1 MTHHGEALRR
11 LTSAELVAQIK
22 EDYTRADLEPAD
34 RAMLDY
40 VVKLTR
46 TPGDVTAADV
56 QALREAGFDDR
67 AILDVVQLTA
77 YFAFV
82 DRLADGLGL
91 AVEDFWKRGE
101 T

>member
-1 MTHHGEALRR
+1 

-56 QALREAGFDDR
+56 QALREVGFDDR

-91 AVEDFWKRGE
+91 AVEDFWKEGE
-101 T
+101 R

>member
-1 MTHHGEALRR
+1 

-56 QALREAGFDDR
+56 QALREVGFDDR

-91 AVEDFWKRGE
+91 AAEDFWKEGE
-101 T
+101 R

>member
-1 MTHHGEALRR
+1 

-56 QALREAGFDDR
+56 QALREVGFDDR

-91 AVEDFWKRGE
+91 AVEDFWKGGE